1 MADSMQWTQKFS
13 PNDWSEFLGN
23 SEAVKKVLAWAHAW
37 DNGKPQKPLL
47 LHGMPGNGKTTLA
60 ILAAKTND
68 WQLFELNA
76 SDFRTKDTIEKFAG
90 AATQGASFSGKPRLV
105 LLDEVDGLQR
115 ADRGGAG
122 AISKILR
129 ESKNPII
136 LTANDIYGNQKLA
149 PIRAQCDLVPLKKI
163 NYLSVAKR
171 LRELLANEGIEF
183 DKEAIEMLAKNSG
196 GDFRSALLDSQ
207 TLSMKGSI
215 SIDDVKSMG
224 YRERD
229 ENVFATM
236 NSLFRAK
243 EFKEVRQAR
252 WNCGVDDSLLIRW
265 VEENIPV
272 EFDAADTAS
281 AFDFFSRG
289 DIFEGRIFNRQH
301 YGFRRYSYDLMTTCA
316 LLSRKKDYHGWTQYR
331 FPQLLR
337 KLSSSRSARA
347 LRKSISQKIGKLV
360 NSSAQAVMKYELPLI
375 QEMFEDKEM
384 AARLTAQFGFDE
396 KEVAFLMNTKPE
408 RKKVKTALDQAE
420 LLRENYILEKQ
431 GKPAITELEREKPKT
446 QKAEKKKE
454 EEPKPVEKKKPVKEE
469 GKQTTLFG

>member
-13 PNDWSEFLGN
+13 PKDWSEFLGN
-23 SEAVKKVLAWAHAW
+23 SEAVKKVLAWSHAW

-47 LHGMPGNGKTTLA
+47 IHGMPGNGKTTLA
-60 ILAAKTND
+60 ILAAKTKN

-76 SDFRTKDTIEKFAG
+76 SDFRTKETIEKFAG

-129 ESKNPII
+129 ETKNPVI
-136 LTANDIYGNQKLA
+136 LTANNIYSNQKLA

-171 LRELLANEGIEF
+171 LRELLTGEGIEF
-183 DKEAIEMLAKNSG
+183 DKEAIEMLAKGSG

-207 TLSMKGSI
+207 TLAMKGSI

-224 YRERD
+224 YRERG
-229 ENVFATM
+229 ENVFNTM
-236 NSLFRAK
+236 KTLFRAK
-243 EFKEVRQAR
+243 DFKEARSAR
-252 WNCGVDDSLLIRW
+252 WKSEIDDSLLIRW

-272 EFDAADTAS
+272 EFDAMDTAS

-289 DIFEGRIFNRQH
+289 DVFEGRIFNRQH

-316 LLSRKKDYHGWTQYR
+316 LLSREKDYHGWTQYK

-347 LRKSISQKIGKLV
+347 LRKSISQKIGKVV
-360 NSSAQAVMKYELPLI
+360 NSSARAVMKYELPLI
-375 QEMFEDKEM
+375 QEMFADKEK

-408 RKKVKTALDQAE
+408 RKKVQSALEQAE
-420 LLRENYILEKQ
+420 LVRENYILEKQ
-431 GKPAITELEREKPKT
+431 GKPAIQEL
-446 QKAEKKKE
+446 KK
-454 EEPKPVEKKKPVKEE
+454 EEPKPEKKVKEKPVEEKKKPEKEE